1 MSKLFVSW
9 SWQQTYRSP
18 VLSRLN
24 LKNKKQKQTQVKSN
38 TTKEQHKE
46 HHSTE
51 VSVDEQNEDHFYK
64 TNAHKNTCFH
74 KTDLCIPCTDYFEQY
89 LLQCE
94 FSNSLSLK

>member
-1 MSKLFVSW
+1 MAANLQKPSFVAAESE
-9 SWQQTYRSP
+9 
-18 VLSRLN
+18 
-24 LKNKKQKQTQVKSN
+24 KNTHKKTQVKSN